1 MCFIFFLIWWK
12 FQLDCK
18 KIFFGKLENFE
29 NFEKFWVEKKKN
41 KKKGN
46 YKLRLVH
53 LNPGYTYF
61 CRPTQLFNNLK
72 TIESNVSVAEKVEE
86 KIHTVIS

>member
-1 MCFIFFLIWWK
+1 MENWK
-12 FQLDCK
+12 TLKTLKTLKNFGLKKK
-18 KIFFGKLENFE
+18 KI
-29 NFEKFWVEKKKN
+29 